1 MLGDPINAEGAAE
14 IGLIN
19 RVVAAER
26 LAEEVRAL
34 AQRIAEGPA
43 FAFASVKRLVY
54 QATGV
59 SFDEQLEAERDAF
72 VAAAG
77 TKDFREGV
85 AAFFERRPAKFG
97 D

>member
-1 MLGDPINAEGAAE
+1 VSQGLGH
-14 IGLIN
+14 IG
-19 RVVAAER
+19 
-26 LAEEVRAL
+26 VRA
-34 AQRIAEGPA
+34 ARHVGVEQRGGSTAHHVGGPA

-72 VAAAG
+72 VAAAR

-85 AAFFERRPAKFG
+85 AAFFERRAARFG
-97 D
+97 G

>member
-1 MLGDPINAEGAAE
+1 VSQGLGH
-14 IGLIN
+14 IG
-19 RVVAAER
+19 
-26 LAEEVRAL
+26 VRA
-34 AQRIAEGPA
+34 ARHVGVEQRGGSTAHHVGGPA

-72 VAAAG
+72 VAAAR

-97 D
+97 A